1 MTDTTKAELLKL
13 AKQYAH
19 VDFDDDD
26 DVLGLMVDATVQTME
41 ERIAELDSDAMKS
54 RQKLL
59 LCITV
64 KDLYDNK
71 AKYGTQQDMLRA
83 AAASMMLS
91 EVYEVKTT

>member
-1 MTDTTKAELLKL
+1 MSDTTKTELLNL

-26 DVLGLMVDATVQTME
+26 EVLGLMVDATVQTMA
-41 ERIAELDSDAMKS
+41 ERIAGLDSDAMTS

-64 KDLYDNK
+64 KDIYDNK
-71 AKYGTQQDMLRA
+71 VKYGTQQDMLRA

-91 EVYEVKTT
+91 EVYEGAVI